1 MRPPLP
7 NQSRGSRAS
16 ELLELLRDSM
26 ESAGLPR
33 PLLPGAG
40 RHRCAVLGRSHS
52 SQAAPSTRF
61 GPAAYGRMRFFATRQ
76 KPNRGPPT
84 LL

>member
-33 PLLPGAG
+33 PLLPGCG
-40 RHRCAVLGRSHS
+40 
-52 SQAAPSTRF
+52 AAPLRRLKVGVIFTSC
-61 GPAAYGRMRFFATRQ
+61 PVH
-76 KPNRGPPT
+76 
-84 LL
+84 

>member
-16 ELLELLRDSM
+16 LLELELRLSI

-33 PLLPGAG
+33 PLLGAG
-40 RHRCAVLGRSHS
+40 RHRCAVLR
-52 SQAAPSTRF
+52 
-61 GPAAYGRMRFFATRQ
+61 
-76 KPNRGPPT
+76 
-84 LL
+84 

>member
-16 ELLELLRDSM
+16 ELLELLRLSI

-33 PLLPGAG
+33 PFDGCG
-40 RHRCAVLGRSHS
+40 
-52 SQAAPSTRF
+52 AAPLRRLKVGVIFTSC
-61 GPAAYGRMRFFATRQ
+61 PVH
-76 KPNRGPPT
+76 
-84 LL
+84 